1 VLVVEVVVDLH
12 LADLLKQAVAQVVVY
27 HTEITYQ

>member
-12 LADLLKQAVAQVVVY
+12 LADLLKQAVEPVVVY